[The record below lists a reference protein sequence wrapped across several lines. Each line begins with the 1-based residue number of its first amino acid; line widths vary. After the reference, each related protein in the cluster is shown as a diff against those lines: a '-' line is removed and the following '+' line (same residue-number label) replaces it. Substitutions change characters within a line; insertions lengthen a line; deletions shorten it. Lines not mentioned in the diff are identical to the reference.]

1 MTNSWEI
8 GADLRFFNSRTRL
21 DVAYYSTSVDNQIV
35 SVRVSPA
42 SGTILQT
49 RNEGTI
55 ENHGVELSLQQ
66 DIIRTHDID
75 WNVNFNI
82 SGDLHI
88 HLGDDALEYLLSDD
102 LVDDETEDETEDF
115 EGDEINPSGL
125 LVFVEG
131 LPADVDREAVESI
144 IAAAVELLNAEVRET
159 LANRKDEAHE
169 RI

>member
-1 MTNSWEI
+1 M
-8 GADLRFFNSRTRL
+8 
-21 DVAYYSTSVDNQIV
+21 Y
-35 SVRVSPA
+35 
-42 SGTILQT
+42 
-49 RNEGTI
+49 
-55 ENHGVELSLQQ
+55 
-66 DIIRTHDID
+66 
-75 WNVNFNI
+75 NVNFNI

-88 HLGDDALEYLLSDD
+88 HLGDDVLEYLLSDD

-115 EGDEINPSGL
+115 EADEINPSGL
-125 LVFVEG
+125 LVSVEG

>member
-1 MTNSWEI
+1 M
-8 GADLRFFNSRTRL
+8 
-21 DVAYYSTSVDNQIV
+21 Y
-35 SVRVSPA
+35 
-42 SGTILQT
+42 
-49 RNEGTI
+49 
-55 ENHGVELSLQQ
+55 
-66 DIIRTHDID
+66 
-75 WNVNFNI
+75 NVNFNI

-88 HLGDDALEYLLSDD
+88 HLGDDALEYLPSDD

-125 LVFVEG
+125 LVSVEG

>member
-1 MTNSWEI
+1 M
-8 GADLRFFNSRTRL
+8 
-21 DVAYYSTSVDNQIV
+21 Y
-35 SVRVSPA
+35 
-42 SGTILQT
+42 
-49 RNEGTI
+49 
-55 ENHGVELSLQQ
+55 
-66 DIIRTHDID
+66 
-75 WNVNFNI
+75 NVNFNI

-88 HLGDDALEYLLSDD
+88 HLGNDALEDLLSDD

-115 EGDEINPSGL
+115 EANEINPSGL
-125 LVFVEG
+125 FVSVEG